1 MDVAD
6 AIKVHFADSNK
17 DLGIWFDLFSVSQ
30 HKVEVRPFEWWN
42 SAFLDAIRE
51 IGKVLMLVQSFE
63 KFIVCKG
70 RERKLFQHAK
80 HWERFGVCLS
90 FLRASQ

>member
-51 IGKVLMLVQSFE
+51 IVNVLMLVQSFE
-63 KFIVCKG
+63 KFIVCINFAKG
-70 RERKLFQHAK
+70 EKGNSSMENIGKDL
-80 HWERFGVCLS
+80 VC
-90 FLRASQ
+90 A